1 MMQRIF
7 AATLLALA
15 VPASAAEFYHLTWTG
30 PIDRGTDSSNY
41 FGLGSDLTGA
51 TVAVDYAFD
60 MGVGDG
66 CCDPNSYLHY
76 GYGDYYNNPDPLRSP
91 GRVTVTING
100 ISYWRLGNTYSEYF
114 RDVVTDWG
122 VINTQVVVWDNDYS
136 GEDGSALWLQY
147 PISAVPPGTGMFDPF
162 SITQAF
168 SGYVNAL
175 HDDGHMGRY
184 AQFGFEFG
192 GQANAFSL
200 TRSVPEPAS
209 WALMI
214 AGFGMVGAAQRR
226 VARRQRGAACIATSA
241 N

>member
-1 MMQRIF
+1 M
-7 AATLLALA
+7 
-15 VPASAAEFYHLTWTG
+15 
-30 PIDRGTDSSNY
+30 
-41 FGLGSDLTGA
+41 
-51 TVAVDYAFD
+51 
-60 MGVGDG
+60 
-66 CCDPNSYLHY
+66 
-76 GYGDYYNNPDPLRSP
+76 
-91 GRVTVTING
+91 
-100 ISYWRLGNTYSEYF
+100 
-114 RDVVTDWG
+114 
-122 VINTQVVVWDNDYS
+122 VVWDKDYS